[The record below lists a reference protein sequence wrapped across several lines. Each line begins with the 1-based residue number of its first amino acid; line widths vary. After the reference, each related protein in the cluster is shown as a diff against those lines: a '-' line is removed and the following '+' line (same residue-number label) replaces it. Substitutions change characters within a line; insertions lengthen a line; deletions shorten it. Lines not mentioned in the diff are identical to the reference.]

1 MGFINLIS
9 IENKK
14 LWKRLSS
21 KIMLLMIVLLV
32 IAVPSMMK
40 IYIGKQSNQNTT
52 QAAAN
57 WKDSMKQELAVQEK
71 ALSDAEKSDSKTM
84 RMSIGSLKKVVAED
98 KYQLEHNIAP
108 DNGKNIWKTISKI
121 DGNAGYG
128 SIIALMLIIAC
139 TASVAGEFSEGT
151 MKMMISRPY
160 SRKEILSAKLIVSIL
175 YGLTLLVAAMVIS
188 FVMVGMLF
196 GFDGLSSKDMLWTGS
211 KIIFIPG
218 ILKTLCVFGLDFL
231 TVIFYTIFAFALST
245 ITRSRSISTG
255 FAIFMLIAGSSL
267 VQLIGTFFN
276 WGKYLP
282 FATTDFTSI
291 VSYGSRLEGITL
303 SSAFIL
309 SAIYLII
316 MAVGGYVSF
325 AKRDI

>member
-40 IYIGKQSNQNTT
+40 IYTGKQSNQNTT

-57 WKDSMKQELAVQEK
+57 WKDSVKQDLAVQEK
-71 ALSDAEKSDSKTM
+71 ALSEAEKSDSKSM
-84 RMSIGSLKKVVAED
+84 RMNIGSLKKTVAED

-108 DNGKNIWKTISKI
+108 DNGKNIWQTVI
-121 DGNAGYG
+121 DIDSSTKYG
-128 SIIALMLIIAC
+128 LFIALMVIIAC
-139 TASVAGEFSEGT
+139 TGSVAGEFSEGT

-160 SRKEILSAKLIVSIL
+160 KRGEILTAKLIASIL
-175 YGLTLLVAAMVIS
+175 YGLTLMIVTLVLN
-188 FVMVGMLF
+188 FVMVGALF
-196 GFDGLSSKDMLWTGS
+196 GFDGISSKQMFWTGS
-211 KIIFIPG
+211 KIIYMSGF
-218 ILKTLCVFGLDFL
+218 LKTLCVFGLDFI

-255 FAIFMLIAGSSL
+255 FALFMIILGCDL
-267 VQLIGTFFN
+267 VRFMGVFFS
-276 WGKYLP
+276 WAKYLP
-282 FATTDFTSI
+282 FATTDFTFI
-291 VSYGSRLEGITL
+291 VSSGSMLEGITL
-303 SSAFIL
+303 CSAIAL

-325 AKRDI
+325 AKRDV